1 MSDGNRK
8 STELVGCES
17 LQDVEYLVSAPAD
30 YKDGA
35 DSHNH
40 QGDSLPYL
48 QHTLRTGTDFNRINI

>member
-1 MSDGNRK
+1 MSDRNRK
-8 STELVGCES
+8 GTKLVGCES

-35 DSHNH
+35 DGHNH

-48 QHTLRTGTDFNRINI
+48 QLTLCVETDFIRITI